1 MPGYTTSVGLDR
13 PVWECPSFPRSS
25 RDSQGRDNAPTVADM
40 DSTNALGGF
49 LRARRELVRPE
60 QVGLIGGE
68 RRRVPGLRREEV
80 AMLAGISS
88 DYYLRL
94 EQGRDRAPSVQVLE
108 ALATVLQLDAD
119 AATYLIG
126 LSQSRSRRAP
136 RQAVEKVPPSIVRLL
151 GQLDMPALV
160 QGKYLDVLASN
171 PMARALSPNFVP
183 GVNRLRAAFL
193 DPRER
198 ELHKDW
204 QSGTIAVIAGLRAV
218 AGADPEDPHLAALVG
233 ELSLKSDR
241 FRRIW
246 ARHDVRRR
254 EGAISHLRHPEV
266 GDLELHREKLAIA
279 GTDGQLLVIYHAE
292 AGSNSARSLALLGS
306 MVASD
311 FTTTGATQS
320 VHD

>member
-1 MPGYTTSVGLDR
+1 
-13 PVWECPSFPRSS
+13 
-25 RDSQGRDNAPTVADM
+25 
-40 DSTNALGGF
+40 
-49 LRARRELVRPE
+49 
-60 QVGLIGGE
+60 
-68 RRRVPGLRREEV
+68 
-80 AMLAGISS
+80 MLAGISS

-119 AATYLIG
+119 AAAYLIS
-126 LSQSRSRRAP
+126 LSQPRSRRTP
-136 RQAVEKVPPSIVRLL
+136 RHTVERVPPSIVRLL

-171 PMARALSPNFVP
+171 PMARALSPNFAP
-183 GVNRLRAAFL
+183 GVNRLRAALL

-218 AGADPEDPHLAALVG
+218 AGTDPDDPRLAALVG
-233 ELSLKSDR
+233 ELCLKSDR

-254 EGAISHLRHPEV
+254 EGAVSHLRHPEV
-266 GDLELHREKLAIA
+266 GDLELHREKLAIT

-292 AGSNSARSLALLGS
+292 TGSNSARALALLGS

-311 FTTTGATQS
+311 FTTTVPTQG